1 MRSGTIYALAS
12 ASGPAGVAVVRLS
25 GPHAG
30 EAWRRMTG
38 APLPSPRRLVRMRFN
53 DPDTGEALDDGLGAW
68 FAAPSSFTGED
79 VAEFH
84 LHGGRAVVAGVL
96 AALRRIDGLRLAE
109 PGEFT
114 RRAFENGKMDLTAA
128 EGLADLVAAET
139 AAQRRQAL
147 RQMQGALG
155 ALYEGW
161 RQDLLGGLAH
171 VEAAIDFADEEL
183 PEGLIEDVR
192 RRALTVRDAM
202 AAHLADGRRGERLRD
217 GVHVAIIGPPN
228 AGKSSLLNLLAR
240 REAAIVAETA
250 GTTRDV
256 IEVHLDLGGVPVV
269 VADTAGLREGG
280 DAIECEGV
288 RRAEA
293 RAAEADVRMAVFDA
307 TLWPEADVRTAA
319 LVDGATVVVVNKCDL
334 AMPSPPLAVG
344 GTEAVA
350 VSVRTGA
357 GIDELTARLT
367 AMVAGCCPAV
377 GAPAMTRARHRE
389 ATEDCVA
396 ALERFVAGDV
406 AVPELAAE
414 DLRLAT
420 RALGRITGRVDV
432 EDVLDVIF
440 RDFCIGK

>member
-12 ASGPAGVAVVRLS
+12 ASGPAGVAIVRVS
-25 GPHAG
+25 GPQSG

-38 APLPSPRRLVRMRFN
+38 SALPSPRRFVRMRFT
-53 DPDTGEALDDGLGAW
+53 DFDTGEMLDDGLGVW
-68 FAAPSSFTGED
+68 FAGPSSFTGED
-79 VAEFH
+79 VVEFH

-96 AALRRIDGLRLAE
+96 SALGRIAGLCLAE

-147 RQMQGALG
+147 RQTQGALG
-155 ALYEGW
+155 ALYEEW

-171 VEAAIDFADEEL
+171 VEAAIDFADEDL

-192 RRALTVRDAM
+192 RRAATVRDAM
-202 AAHLADGRRGERLRD
+202 AAHLADDRRGERLRD

-256 IEVHLDLGGVPVV
+256 IEVHLDLCGLPVV

-280 DAIECEGV
+280 DAVESEGV
-288 RRAEA
+288 LRAEA
-293 RAAEADVRMAVFDA
+293 RAVEADVRVAVFDA
-307 TLWPEADVRTAA
+307 TRWPEADVRTAA

-334 AMPSPPLAVG
+334 AMPPPPLFVRG
-344 GTEAVA
+344 FEAVA
-350 VSVRTGA
+350 VSVRSGA
-357 GIDELTARLT
+357 GIDELIARLT
-367 AMVAGCCPAV
+367 TMVSECCPAA

-389 ATEDCVA
+389 AVEECVA
-396 ALERFVAGDV
+396 GLGRFVAGDK
-406 AVPELAAE
+406 AAPELAAE

-420 RALGRITGRVDV
+420 RSLGRITGRVDI
-432 EDVLDVIF
+432 EDMLDVIF

>member
-1 MRSGTIYALAS
+1 MKSGSIYALAS
-12 ASGPAGVAVVRLS
+12 ANGPAGVAVIRLS
-25 GPHAG
+25 GPDAG
-30 EAWRRMTG
+30 EAWRRLTG
-38 APLPSPRRLVRMRFN
+38 APLPAPRRLVRMRFT
-53 DPDTGEALDDGLGAW
+53 DPCNGETLDDGLGAW
-68 FAAPSSFTGED
+68 FAAPGSFTGED
-79 VAEFH
+79 VVEFH

-96 AALRRIDGLRLAE
+96 AALGRIDGLRLAE

-155 ALYEGW
+155 ELYEGW
-161 RQDLLGGLAH
+161 RRDLLGGLAH
-171 VEAAIDFADEEL
+171 VEAAIDFADEDL
-183 PEGLIEDVR
+183 PEGLIEGVR
-192 RRALTVRDAM
+192 VRAATLRDAM
-202 AAHLADGRRGERLRD
+202 TAHLADGRRGERLRD

-256 IEVHLDLGGVPVV
+256 IEVHLDLGGLPVV

-293 RAAEADVRMAVFDA
+293 RAAESDVRIAVFDA
-307 TLWPEADVRTAA
+307 TRWPAADGRAAA
-319 LVDGATVVVVNKCDL
+319 LVDGATVVVINKSDL
-334 AMPSPPLAVG
+334 VTPPPPLELG
-344 GTEAVA
+344 GVEALA
-350 VSVRTGA
+350 VSVRTGS
-357 GIDELTARLT
+357 GIEDLLARL
-367 AMVAGCCPAV
+367 AAAVAERCPAV

-389 ATEDCVA
+389 ALEDCVE
-396 ALERFVAGDV
+396 ALGRFVAGG
-406 AVPELAAE
+406 AATPELAAE

-432 EDVLDVIF
+432 EHMLDVIF

>member
-1 MRSGTIYALAS
+1 MKSGTIYALAT
-12 ASGPAGVAVVRLS
+12 ANGPAGVAVIRLS
-25 GPHAG
+25 GPEAG
-30 EAWRRMTG
+30 EALRHLTG
-38 APLPSPRRLVRMRFN
+38 AAPPAPRRLVRMRFT
-53 DPDTGEALDDGLGAW
+53 DPRNGETLDDGLGAW
-68 FAAPSSFTGED
+68 FAAPGSFTGED
-79 VAEFH
+79 VVEFH

-96 AALRRIDGLRLAE
+96 AALGRIEGLRLAE

-161 RQDLLGGLAH
+161 RHDLLGGLAH
-171 VEAAIDFADEEL
+171 VEAAIDFADEDL
-183 PEGLIEDVR
+183 PEGLIEGVR
-192 RRALTVRDAM
+192 VRVATLRDAM

-240 REAAIVAETA
+240 REAAIVADTA

-256 IEVHLDLGGVPVV
+256 IEVHLDLGGLPVV

-293 RAAEADVRMAVFDA
+293 RAAEADVRIAVFDA
-307 TLWPEADVRTAA
+307 TRWPAADGRAAA
-319 LVDGATVVVVNKCDL
+319 LVDSATVVVINKSDL
-334 AMPSPPLAVG
+334 ATPPPPLAVG
-344 GTEAVA
+344 GVSALA

-357 GIDELTARLT
+357 GIEDLLAKLAAAVAAR
-367 AMVAGCCPAV
+367 CPAA

-389 ATEDCVA
+389 ALEDCVA
-396 ALERFVAGDV
+396 ALDRFVGGSA
-406 AVPELAAE
+406 ATPELAAE

-432 EDVLDVIF
+432 EDMLDVIF

>member
-12 ASGPAGVAVVRLS
+12 ASGPAGLAVVRLS
-25 GPHAG
+25 GPEAG
-30 EAWRRMTG
+30 EACRSLTG
-38 APLPSPRRLVRMRFN
+38 APLPCPRRLVRMRFT
-53 DPDTGEALDDGLGAW
+53 DPVTGETLDDGLAAW
-68 FAAPSSFTGED
+68 FAGPFSFTGED
-79 VAEFH
+79 VVELH

-96 AALRRIDGLRLAE
+96 AALGRIGGLRLAE

-161 RQDLLGGLAH
+161 RKDLLGGLAH
-171 VEAAIDFADEEL
+171 VEAAIDFADEDL
-183 PEGLIEDVR
+183 PEGLIDGVR
-192 RRALTVRDAM
+192 RRAMTVRDAM
-202 AAHLADGRRGERLRD
+202 AVHLADGRRGERLRD

-240 REAAIVAETA
+240 RDAAIVAETA

-256 IEVHLDLGGVPVV
+256 IEVHLDLGGLPVV

-280 DAIECEGV
+280 DAVECEGI

-293 RAAEADVRMAVFDA
+293 RAAEADIRLAVFDA
-307 TLWPEADVRTAA
+307 TRWPETDGRTAA
-319 LVDGATVVVVNKCDL
+319 LVDDATVVVVNKSDL
-334 AMPSPPLAVG
+334 EVPSPPLVVRG
-344 GTEAVA
+344 VEGLA

-357 GIDELTARLT
+357 GVEELMARLT
-367 AMVAGCCPAV
+367 AMVRACFPAA

-389 ATEDCVA
+389 ALEDCVA
-396 ALERFVAGDV
+396 ALARFIAGS
-406 AVPELAAE
+406 AATPELAAE

-432 EDVLDVIF
+432 EDMLDVIF

>member
-25 GPHAG
+25 GPQSG
-30 EAWRRMTG
+30 EAWRRLTG
-38 APLPSPRRLVRMRFN
+38 AALPSPRRLVRMRFT
-53 DPDTGEALDDGLGAW
+53 DPDTGEALDVGLGVW
-68 FAAPSSFTGED
+68 FAGPSSFTGED
-79 VAEFH
+79 VVELH

-96 AALRRIDGLRLAE
+96 AALGRVAGLRLAE

-114 RRAFENGKMDLTAA
+114 RRAFENGKMDLTAV

-161 RQDLLGGLAH
+161 RQELLDGLAH
-171 VEAAIDFADEEL
+171 VEAAIDFADEDL
-183 PEGLIEDVR
+183 PSVLIEDVR
-192 RRALTVRDAM
+192 RRVVAVRDSM
-202 AAHLADGRRGERLRD
+202 AAHLGDGRRGERLRD

-256 IEVHLDLGGVPVV
+256 IEVHLDLAGLPVV

-293 RAAEADVRMAVFDA
+293 RAAAADIRLALFDA
-307 TLWPEADVRTAA
+307 TRWPETDGRTAA
-319 LVDGATVVVVNKCDL
+319 LVDGSTVVAINKADL
-334 AMPSPPLAVG
+334 ETPRPPLAVNG
-344 GTEAVA
+344 IEGLA

-357 GIDELTARLT
+357 GIEGLIKRL
-367 AMVAGCCPAV
+367 ADAVATVCPAF

-389 ATEDCVA
+389 AVEECVA
-396 ALERFVAGDV
+396 ALGRFIGGDM
-406 AVPELAAE
+406 ATPELAAE

-420 RALGRITGRVDV
+420 RALGKITGRVDV
-432 EDVLDVIF
+432 EDLLDVIF